1 MPNKDN
7 HIYDKQTRTWFD
19 VTPEQFREYDRW
31 RTRIRKREQA
41 HGHCMCPRSKW
52 WLCDGMCQDCE
63 FHAAGDTISLDAPVA
78 NDDGDEV
85 SLGDTLM
92 DPDSLFDSILCDKAE
107 MDMPQNTTVKAQ
119 RQSLRNIHYALL
131 TSDTAEGV
139 SYEKPEPLVGAISAS
154 ISPTTNQEKLWA
166 DDGVFDI
173 ASQLGDITLELE
185 LAALPMKAQAILL
198 GHKYEKGVMVQN
210 ASDEA
215 PYVAIGFMSQPQ
227 PNQFRCVWL
236 YKGKFQLVEDEYSTS
251 NDSPAWRQ
259 PKLTGTFVQ
268 RDYDGNWQISADTS
282 DPEFTGVDSWF
293 NEVYEETKE
302 TNGEG

>member
-1 MPNKDN
+1 
-7 HIYDKQTRTWFD
+7 
-19 VTPEQFREYDRW
+19 
-31 RTRIRKREQA
+31 
-41 HGHCMCPRSKW
+41 
-52 WLCDGMCQDCE
+52 
-63 FHAAGDTISLDAPVA
+63 
-78 NDDGDEV
+78 
-85 SLGDTLM
+85 
-92 DPDSLFDSILCDKAE
+92 
-107 MDMPQNTTVKAQ
+107 MPQNTTVKAQ

-131 TSDTAEGV
+131 TSDTTEGV
-139 SYEKPEPLVGAISAS
+139 TYAKPEPLVGAISAS

-293 NEVYEETKE
+293 NEVYEENKE

>member
-19 VTPEQFREYDRW
+19 VTPEQFQEYDRW

-107 MDMPQNTTVKAQ
+107 MDMLFARLEELIFHLKDGTERKTEWQLESRSKIWT
-119 RQSLRNIHYALL
+119 
-131 TSDTAEGV
+131 
-139 SYEKPEPLVGAISAS
+139 PE
-154 ISPTTNQEKLWA
+154 
-166 DDGVFDI
+166 
-173 ASQLGDITLELE
+173 
-185 LAALPMKAQAILL
+185 MKAKAAENARRR
-198 GHKYEKGVMVQN
+198 GH
-210 ASDEA
+210 
-215 PYVAIGFMSQPQ
+215 
-227 PNQFRCVWL
+227 
-236 YKGKFQLVEDEYSTS
+236 GKKCD
-251 NDSPAWRQ
+251 
-259 PKLTGTFVQ
+259 
-268 RDYDGNWQISADTS
+268 
-282 DPEFTGVDSWF
+282 
-293 NEVYEETKE
+293 
-302 TNGEG
+302 

>member
-1 MPNKDN
+1 
-7 HIYDKQTRTWFD
+7 
-19 VTPEQFREYDRW
+19 
-31 RTRIRKREQA
+31 
-41 HGHCMCPRSKW
+41 
-52 WLCDGMCQDCE
+52 
-63 FHAAGDTISLDAPVA
+63 
-78 NDDGDEV
+78 
-85 SLGDTLM
+85 
-92 DPDSLFDSILCDKAE
+92 
-107 MDMPQNTTVKAQ
+107 MPQNTTVKAQ

-131 TSDTAEGV
+131 TSDTTEGV
-139 SYEKPEPLVGAISAS
+139 TYAKPELLVGAISAS

-185 LAALPMKAQAILL
+185 LAALPMKAQAVLL

-259 PKLTGTFVQ
+259 PKLTATFVQ

-282 DPEFTGVDSWF
+282 DPEFTGVDTWF

-302 TNGEG
+302 TNTNGEG

>member
-1 MPNKDN
+1 
-7 HIYDKQTRTWFD
+7 
-19 VTPEQFREYDRW
+19 
-31 RTRIRKREQA
+31 
-41 HGHCMCPRSKW
+41 
-52 WLCDGMCQDCE
+52 
-63 FHAAGDTISLDAPVA
+63 
-78 NDDGDEV
+78 
-85 SLGDTLM
+85 
-92 DPDSLFDSILCDKAE
+92 
-107 MDMPQNTTVKAQ
+107 
-119 RQSLRNIHYALL
+119 
-131 TSDTAEGV
+131 
-139 SYEKPEPLVGAISAS
+139 
-154 ISPTTNQEKLWA
+154 
-166 DDGVFDI
+166 
-173 ASQLGDITLELE
+173 
-185 LAALPMKAQAILL
+185 MKAQAVLL

-293 NEVYEETKE
+293 NEVYEETNE
-302 TNGEG
+302 TTNGEG